1 MPIEMNYL
9 AQFGGP
15 LIKRKKPAKWKGG
28 GGGAFFAEVQVAYAK
43 FGLCKV
49 RYLTGSLALKNQLRR
64 GARQNQKSPACRLRR
79 INT

>member
-15 LIKRKKPAKWKGG
+15 LIKRKSRPNGGAG
-28 GGGAFFAEVQVAYAK
+28 GGGAFFAEVQVAE
-43 FGLCKV
+43 V

>member
-15 LIKRKKPAKWKGG
+15 LIKRKSRPKGG
-28 GGGAFFAEVQVAYAK
+28 AGGEGLFFAEVQVAYAK

>member
-15 LIKRKKPAKWKGG
+15 LIKRKSRPNGGAG

-64 GARQNQKSPACRLRR
+64 GAR
-79 INT
+79 

>member
-9 AQFGGP
+9 VQFGGP
-15 LIKRKKPAKWKGG
+15 LIKRKKPAKWR
-28 GGGAFFAEVQVAYAK
+28 GGGAFFAEVQVPYAK
-43 FGLCKV
+43 FWLCKV